1 MKQTIQQL
9 RERWYGSEFVAAGE
23 STALKTVRPVAC
35 QSLVSKSI
43 GMMNSKFIP
52 LCHNYGL
59 GGVIGALQENELENN
74 DDNAWDVQYPI
85 DLLIDNLGL
94 VVGEQLMEEE
104 GNAHDDFS
112 ANLGE
117 DQELA

>member
-1 MKQTIQQL
+1 MKETIQQL

-23 STALKTVRPVAC
+23 STAVKTLRPVSC

-59 GGVIGALQENELENN
+59 GGVIGALEKNDWDNN
-74 DDNAWDVQYPI
+74 DDNASDTQYPI

-94 VVGEQLMEEE
+94 VGGEQMMEE
-104 GNAHDDFS
+104 GGDGDDEYS

-117 DQELA
+117 EQKLA